1 MKITNKIKYFIELKK
16 CQLKAKHGSIKEQ
29 IFLKYIFPQLIQ
41 YLRAMIVSQG
51 KNPDYVPP
59 KQPNNVTETKQL
71 FDKRPSF
78 KFNEYMPSWVAASF
92 KDPTKHPI
100 FHGRQKELPVVEEK
114 IEDVEVVLPSDMLKN
129 IEKDFN
135 IIEKLNETVKCVNI
149 IEKLNETVKCV
160 EEEIVEQKA
169 KKKTH
174 KKRPTVAK
182 KSVKKKP
189 VKIKDIKKSEN
200 VPTEVKVAKTWG
212 NGSFRRVAVK

>member
-16 CQLKAKHGSIKEQ
+16 CQLKAKQGSIKEQ

-114 IEDVEVVLPSDMLKN
+114 IEDVEVVLPSEMLKS

-135 IIEKLNETVKCVNI
+135 IIEKLNEA
-149 IEKLNETVKCV
+149 VKCV
-160 EEEIVEQKA
+160 EEEIVEQKE